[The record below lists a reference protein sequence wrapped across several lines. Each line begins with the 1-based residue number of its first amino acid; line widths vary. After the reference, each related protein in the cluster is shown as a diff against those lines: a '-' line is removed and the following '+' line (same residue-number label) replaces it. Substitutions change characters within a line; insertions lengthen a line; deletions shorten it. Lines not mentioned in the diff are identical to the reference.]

1 MGTPIRILIADDSA
15 IIRRA
20 ICVLLQTQTEIA
32 VCGEAGNYAELL
44 KKFNA
49 TTTDVVLMDIRM
61 PGEKLFTPATIKG
74 HLHGSCLLAMSVWND
89 EEAANLAKSYGAM
102 KLLDKGQLAST
113 LVPAIEECADQNGR
127 AQRRK

>member
-15 IIRRA
+15 IIRHA
-20 ICVLLQTQTEIA
+20 ICVLLQAQTDIA

-102 KLLDKGQLAST
+102 KLLHKGQLAST